1 MFPKLSALHDPQI
14 SNLLSMFSLHQRFTF
29 LLRTVPTAAVMSAA
43 VSTDS
48 ALLASFRE
56 INDITEAELPAGS
69 LRARQAALAARDGGF
84 GVGQLQDTAA
94 VASVASVMAS
104 IPLVAARLG
113 FRGSE
118 IADIIEVAC
127 REI

>member
-1 MFPKLSALHDPQI
+1 MRDVDVDVFPKLPALHNPQI

-84 GVGQLQDTAA
+84 GGRRTTAGHGGG
-94 VASVASVMAS
+94 
-104 IPLVAARLG
+104 G
-113 FRGSE
+113 FRGVG
-118 IADIIEVAC
+118 DG
-127 REI
+127 